1 MRRSHR
7 RLLLE
12 LQQMLPMLQ
21 DLGTDVPST
30 RTTPCARS
38 TPTVKR
44 LDLTACYF
52 GVTRAAAAAP
62 LRSEEARQH
71 AQAER

>member
-30 RTTPCARS
+30 RTTCARS

-62 LRSEEARQH
+62 LRSEEARQQ